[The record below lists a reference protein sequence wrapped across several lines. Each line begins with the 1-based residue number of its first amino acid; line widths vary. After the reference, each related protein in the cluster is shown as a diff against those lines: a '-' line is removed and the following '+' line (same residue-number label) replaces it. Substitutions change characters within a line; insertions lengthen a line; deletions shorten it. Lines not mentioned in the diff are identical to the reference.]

1 VGRDRPAAYR
11 ILRRARALIDRR
23 FRFGLLASRAET
35 AGEWRELAR
44 KAEDLGYSTLL
55 IADHFTR
62 QLAPLPALVAAASA
76 TSRLRLGTFVLDNDF
91 RHPAATAKEAATVDV
106 LTGGR
111 LELGIGAGWNR
122 SDYTKT
128 GLTFEPAGTR
138 VGKLEEAV
146 QIIKLLFE
154 GGDVDFDGRYYQL
167 DGLEGQ
173 PQPVQRPR
181 PPIMIGAAGRRM
193 LTLAARE
200 ADILNFPDR
209 PSVGVSTAGNPG
221 LGLTMTE
228 QMAIVRQHAGPR
240 YAALELSSL
249 SIPRITDDKVPGVI
263 ATLASQMQ
271 TTPEV
276 VEAMPGTLVGSRQAI
291 VEKLRTNRERWDISY
306 PVIPGSAIDSMAPI
320 VAELAGT

>member
-1 VGRDRPAAYR
+1 
-11 ILRRARALIDRR
+11 LIDRR
-23 FRFGLLASRAET
+23 FRFGVLASRAET
-35 AGEWRELAR
+35 AGEWRDLAR
-44 KAEDLGYSTLL
+44 KVEDLGYSTLL
-55 IADHFTR
+55 IADHFGR
-62 QLAPLPALVAAASA
+62 QLAPLPALVAAAGA

-128 GLTFEPAGTR
+128 GLSFEPAGTR

-146 QIIKLLFE
+146 QIIKVLFE
-154 GGDVDFDGRYYQL
+154 GGEVDFDGRYYQL
-167 DGLEGQ
+167 EGLEGM

-181 PPIMIGAAGRRM
+181 PPMMIGAAGRRM

-221 LGLTMTE
+221 LGLTMPE

-249 SIPRITDDKVPGVI
+249 CIPRITDDVPGVI
-263 ATLASQMQ
+263 DALATQMQ
-271 TTPEV
+271 TTREV

-291 VEKLRTNRERWDISY
+291 VDKLRANREQWDISSA
-306 PVIPGSAIDSMAPI
+306 VIPGGAIDSMAPI

>member
-1 VGRDRPAAYR
+1 V
-11 ILRRARALIDRR
+11 
-23 FRFGLLASRAET
+23 LASRAET
-35 AGEWRELAR
+35 ADEWAALAR
-44 KAEDLGYSTLL
+44 KVEDLGYSTLL
-55 IADHFTR
+55 IADHFGR

-76 TSRLRLGTFVLDNDF
+76 TSRLKVGTFVLDNDF

-111 LELGIGAGWNR
+111 LELGIGAGWNPT
-122 SDYTKT
+122 DYTKA

-146 QIIKLLFE
+146 QIIKALFE
-154 GGDVDFDGRYYQL
+154 GGEVDFDGRYYQIE
-167 DGLEGQ
+167 GLEGQ
-173 PQPVQRPR
+173 PLPIQQPR

-221 LGLTMTE
+221 LGLTMAE
-228 QMAIVRQHAGPR
+228 QMHIVRSTAGER

-249 SIPRITDDKVPGVI
+249 CIPRLTDDVTGVI
-263 ATLASQMQ
+263 ASLAELMKTSR
-271 TTPEV
+271 EV
-276 VEAMPGTLVGSRQAI
+276 VEAMPGTLVGSRAAI
-291 VEKLRTNRERWDISY
+291 VDKLRANREQWDISY
-306 PVIPGSAIDSMAPI
+306 PVIPGGMIDAMAPI

>member
-1 VGRDRPAAYR
+1 
-11 ILRRARALIDRR
+11 LRK
-23 FRFGLLASRAET
+23 FRFGVLASRAET
-35 AGEWRELAR
+35 AGDWRELAR
-44 KAEDLGYSTLL
+44 KAEGLGYSTLL
-55 IADHFTR
+55 IADHFGR

-138 VGKLEEAV
+138 VGKLDEAV
-146 QIIKLLFE
+146 QIVKLLFE
-154 GGDVDFDGRYYQL
+154 GGEVDFDGRYYQL
-167 DGLEGQ
+167 EGLEGQ
-173 PQPVQRPR
+173 PQPIQRPR

-221 LGLTMTE
+221 LGLTMKE

-249 SIPRITDDKVPGVI
+249 SIPRITDDVAGVI
-263 ATLASQMQ
+263 ASLAELMK

-291 VEKLRTNRERWDISY
+291 VDQLRANRERWDISY
-306 PVIPGSAIDSMAPI
+306 PVIPGGAMDSMAPV